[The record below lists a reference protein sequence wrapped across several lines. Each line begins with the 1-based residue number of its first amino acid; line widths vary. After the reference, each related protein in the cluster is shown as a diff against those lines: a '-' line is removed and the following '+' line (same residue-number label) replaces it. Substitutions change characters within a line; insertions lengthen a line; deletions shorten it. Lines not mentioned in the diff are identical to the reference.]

1 MAPEFYDI
9 RILRGSRTRIVLDN
23 GKLEEIAQA
32 PFQGAAVR
40 ALFGGAWGF
49 VTTDNVADLGEEI
62 DLAKRIARKIDR
74 REDLALAE
82 APPGRSVVVPVK
94 KDPKNLSLEEKV
106 ALLREIEDAAK
117 VKGVS
122 STQAV
127 YSEMDFTTHY
137 ESSEGLDLES
147 KTTRMGFVISAVAHR
162 NGLYQT
168 DGEGRSGVGGLELF
182 DREDPIAL
190 ARGVGET
197 AVALLDADAPKG
209 GTYPVILD
217 QELAGVF
224 VHEAVGHAT
233 EGDIILE
240 GDSCLEGMLGQ
251 RIGSELVTV
260 KDDPSLM
267 QNGYYPFDD
276 EGSLAQETVLV
287 EKGILKSYL
296 NSRETAARLGG
307 VPRNA
312 RAEGLDRPVVRMS
325 NTYIANGDWKLEE
338 ILEEMGDGVYL
349 AGSRGG
355 QVSTGEGVF
364 QFNAKRGYLVEK
376 GEKTQA
382 FAGCVPV
389 RQDSRDP
396 AACPG
401 GGQRPQVQ
409 QRALR
414 KSRTARARERR
425 IAAPPGGRGDGGRSG
440 IEISETQLCRTEFEG
455 GLRYIT
461 F

>member
-23 GKLEEIAQA
+23 GKLEEIAAA

-49 VTTDNVADLGEEI
+49 VTTDNVTDLGEEI
-62 DLAKRIARKIDR
+62 DLAKRIARKIHR
-74 REDLALAE
+74 REDLSLAE
-82 APPGRSVVVPVK
+82 APPGRSVAIPVK

-127 YSEMDFTTHY
+127 YSEMDFATHY
-137 ESSEGLDLES
+137 SSSEGLDLES

-197 AVALLDADAPKG
+197 AVALLDADVPKG
-209 GTYPVILD
+209 GTYPVLLD

-240 GDSCLEGMLGQ
+240 GDSCLEGKLGQ
-251 RIGSELVTV
+251 KIGSELVTV

-267 QNGYYPFDD
+267 QNGYYSFDD
-276 EGSLAQETVLV
+276 EGSLAQETILV
-287 EKGILKSYL
+287 DKGILNSYL
-296 NSRETAARLGG
+296 NTRETAARLGG

-338 ILEEMGDGVYL
+338 IFEELGDGVYL

-376 GEKTQA
+376 GEKTKLLRDVSLSGKILETLLHVKA
-382 FAGCVPV
+382 VGSDLKFNSGRCGKAGQLVPV
-389 RQDSRDP
+389 SDGSP
-396 AACPG
+396 HLLVAEATVG
-401 GGQRPQVQ
+401 GAG
-409 QRALR
+409 
-414 KSRTARARERR
+414 
-425 IAAPPGGRGDGGRSG
+425 
-440 IEISETQLCRTEFEG
+440 
-455 GLRYIT
+455 
-461 F
+461 

>member
-9 RILRGSRTRIVLDN
+9 RILHGSRTRIVLDN
-23 GKLEEIAQA
+23 GKLDEIAQA

-49 VTTDNVADLGEEI
+49 VTTDNVTDLGEEI

-74 REDLALAE
+74 REDLTLAE
-82 APPGRSVVVPVK
+82 APKGRSVVVPVK
-94 KDPKNLSLEEKV
+94 KDPRNLSLEEKV

-127 YSEMDFTTHY
+127 YSEVDVTAHY
-137 ESSEGLDLES
+137 SSSEGLDIES
-147 KTTRMGFVISAVAHR
+147 KMTRMGFVISAVAHR

-168 DGEGRSGVGGLELF
+168 DGEGRSGVGGLEIF
-182 DREDPIAL
+182 DREDPLAL

-197 AVALLDADAPKG
+197 AVALLDASAPRG

-240 GDSCLEGMLGQ
+240 GDSCLEGKLGQ
-251 RIGSELVTV
+251 RIGSENVTV

-267 QNGYYPFDD
+267 NNGYYPFDD
-276 EGSLAQETVLV
+276 EGSLAKETVLV

-307 VPRNA
+307 EARNA

-325 NTYIANGDWKLEE
+325 NTYIANCDWKLEE
-338 ILEEMGDGVYL
+338 MLGELGDGIYL

-364 QFNAKRGYLVEK
+364 QFNAKRGYLVK
-376 GEKTQA
+376 NGEKARLLRDVSLSGKILETLMHVRA
-382 FAGCVPV
+382 VGSDLKFNSGRCGKAGQLVPV
-389 RQDSRDP
+389 SDGSP
-396 AACPG
+396 HLLVAEATVG
-401 GGQRPQVQ
+401 GAG
-409 QRALR
+409 
-414 KSRTARARERR
+414 
-425 IAAPPGGRGDGGRSG
+425 
-440 IEISETQLCRTEFEG
+440 
-455 GLRYIT
+455 
-461 F
+461 

>member
-32 PFQGAAVR
+32 PFQGASVR
-40 ALFGGAWGF
+40 ALHGGAWGF
-49 VTTDNVADLGEEI
+49 VTTDNVSDLGEEI

-74 REDLALAE
+74 REYLTLAE
-82 APPGRSVVVPVK
+82 APPGRSVVVPVN

-137 ESSEGLDLES
+137 SSSEGLDLEA

-197 AVALLDADAPKG
+197 AVALLDASVPRG
-209 GTYPVILD
+209 GTYPVLLD

-267 QNGYYPFDD
+267 NNGYYSFDD

-338 ILEEMGDGVYL
+338 IFEELGDGVYL

-376 GEKTQA
+376 GEKTKLLRDVSLSGKILETLLHVKA
-382 FAGCVPV
+382 VGNDLKFNSGRCGKAGQLVPV
-389 RQDSRDP
+389 SDGSP
-396 AACPG
+396 HILVAEATVG
-401 GGQRPQVQ
+401 GAG
-409 QRALR
+409 
-414 KSRTARARERR
+414 
-425 IAAPPGGRGDGGRSG
+425 
-440 IEISETQLCRTEFEG
+440 
-455 GLRYIT
+455 
-461 F
+461 

>member
-49 VTTDNVADLGEEI
+49 VTTDNVTDLGEEI

-74 REDLALAE
+74 REDLSLAE

-127 YSEMDFTTHY
+127 YSEMEFTAHY
-137 ESSEGLDLES
+137 SSSEGLDLES

-197 AVALLDADAPKG
+197 AVALLDASVPKG
-209 GTYPVILD
+209 GTYPVVLD

-240 GDSCLEGMLGQ
+240 GDSCLEGKLGQ
-251 RIGSELVTV
+251 KIGSELVTV

-338 ILEEMGDGVYL
+338 ILEELGDGVYL

-376 GEKTQA
+376 GEKTKLLRDVSLSGKILETLLHVKA
-382 FAGCVPV
+382 VGNDLKFNSGRCGKAGQLVPV
-389 RQDSRDP
+389 SDGSP
-396 AACPG
+396 HLLVAEATVG
-401 GGQRPQVQ
+401 GAG
-409 QRALR
+409 
-414 KSRTARARERR
+414 
-425 IAAPPGGRGDGGRSG
+425 
-440 IEISETQLCRTEFEG
+440 
-455 GLRYIT
+455 
-461 F
+461 

>member
-1 MAPEFYDI
+1 MAPEFNDV
-9 RILRGSRTRIVLDN
+9 RVLRGSRTRIVLDN
-23 GKLEEIAQA
+23 GKLEEISQA

-40 ALFGGAWGF
+40 ALYNGAWGF
-49 VTTDNVADLGEEI
+49 VTTDHIDGLDKEI

-74 REDLALAE
+74 HEELRLAE
-82 APPGRSVVVPVK
+82 APAGKSIVVPVK

-127 YSEMDFTTHY
+127 YSELEMRVHY
-137 ESSEGLDLES
+137 SSSEGLDLES
-147 KTTRMGFVISAVAHR
+147 KTTRMGFMVSAVAHR
-162 NGLYQT
+162 DGLYQT

-182 DREDPIAL
+182 DREDPVAL
-190 ARGVGET
+190 AREVGET
-197 AVALLDADAPKG
+197 AVLLLDAQAPKG
-209 GTYPVILD
+209 GTYPVVLD

-233 EGDIILE
+233 EGDIILA
-240 GDSCLEGMLGQ
+240 GDSCLEGKLGDK
-251 RIGSELVTV
+251 IASTLVTV

-267 QNGYYPFDD
+267 LNGYYPFDD

-287 EKGILKSYL
+287 EKGILQSFL

-312 RAEGLDRPVVRMS
+312 RSEGMDRPVVRMS

-338 ILEEMGDGVYL
+338 ILEELGSGVYL

-364 QFNAKRGYLVEK
+364 QFNAKSGYLVED
-376 GEKTQA
+376 GEKTQLLRDVSLSGKILETLLHVKA
-382 FAGCVPV
+382 VGNDLKYNSGRCGKSGQLVPV
-389 RQDSRDP
+389 SDGSPHLLVAQ
-396 AACPG
+396 ATVG
-401 GGQRPQVQ
+401 GTG
-409 QRALR
+409 
-414 KSRTARARERR
+414 
-425 IAAPPGGRGDGGRSG
+425 
-440 IEISETQLCRTEFEG
+440 
-455 GLRYIT
+455 
-461 F
+461 

>member
-1 MAPEFYDI
+1 MAPEFNDV

-23 GKLEEIAQA
+23 GKLEEISQA

-40 ALFGGAWGF
+40 ALYNGAWGF
-49 VTTDNVADLGEEI
+49 VTTDRIDGLNEEI

-74 REDLALAE
+74 HEELRLAE
-82 APPGRSVVVPVK
+82 APAGKSIVVPVK
-94 KDPKNLSLEEKV
+94 KDPRNLSLEEKV

-127 YSEMDFTTHY
+127 YSELEMSAHY
-137 ESSEGLDLES
+137 SSSEGLDLES
-147 KTTRMGFVISAVAHR
+147 KTTRMGFMVSAVAHR
-162 NGLYQT
+162 DGLYQT

-182 DREDPIAL
+182 DREDPVAL
-190 ARGVGET
+190 AREVGET
-197 AVALLDADAPKG
+197 AVLLLDAQAPKG
-209 GTYPVILD
+209 GTYPVVLD

-224 VHEAVGHAT
+224 AHEAVGHAT
-233 EGDIILE
+233 EGDIILA
-240 GDSCLEGMLGQ
+240 GDSCLEGKLGEK
-251 RIGSELVTV
+251 IASTLVTV

-267 QNGYYPFDD
+267 LNGYYPFDD

-287 EKGILKSYL
+287 EKGVLKSFL

-312 RAEGLDRPVVRMS
+312 RSEGMDRPVVRMS

-338 ILEEMGDGVYL
+338 ILEELGNGVYL

-364 QFNAKRGYLVEK
+364 QFNAKSGYLVED
-376 GEKTQA
+376 GEKTQLLRDVSLSGKILETLLHVKA
-382 FAGCVPV
+382 VGNDLKYNSGRCGKSGQLVPV
-389 RQDSRDP
+389 SDGSPHLLVAQ
-396 AACPG
+396 ATVG
-401 GGQRPQVQ
+401 GTG
-409 QRALR
+409 
-414 KSRTARARERR
+414 
-425 IAAPPGGRGDGGRSG
+425 
-440 IEISETQLCRTEFEG
+440 
-455 GLRYIT
+455 
-461 F
+461 

>member
-40 ALFGGAWGF
+40 ALSGGAWGF
-49 VTTDNVADLGEEI
+49 VTTDSVGDLGKEI

-74 REDLALAE
+74 REDLSLAE
-82 APPGRSVVVPVK
+82 APAGWSMAMPVK
-94 KDPKNLSLEEKV
+94 KDPNNLSLEEKV

-127 YSEMDFTTHY
+127 YSEMEISASY
-137 ESSEGLDLES
+137 SSSEGLDLES
-147 KTTRMGFVISAVAHR
+147 KTTRMGFVISALAHR

-190 ARGVGET
+190 AKEVGET
-197 AVALLDADAPKG
+197 AVALLDADVPKG
-209 GTYPVILD
+209 GSFPVLLD

-240 GDSCLEGMLGQ
+240 GDSCLEGKLGQ

-260 KDDPSLM
+260 KDDPCLM
-267 QNGYYPFDD
+267 YNGYYPFDD

-287 EKGILKSYL
+287 EKGILNSYL
-296 NSRETAARLGG
+296 NTRETAARLGG

-338 ILEEMGDGVYL
+338 IFEELGDGVYL

-376 GEKTQA
+376 GEKTKLLRDVSLSGKILETLLHVKA
-382 FAGCVPV
+382 VGNDLKFNSGRCGKAGQLVPV
-389 RQDSRDP
+389 SDGSP
-396 AACPG
+396 HLLVAEATVG
-401 GGQRPQVQ
+401 GAG
-409 QRALR
+409 
-414 KSRTARARERR
+414 
-425 IAAPPGGRGDGGRSG
+425 
-440 IEISETQLCRTEFEG
+440 
-455 GLRYIT
+455 
-461 F
+461 

>member
-23 GKLEEIAQA
+23 GKLEEIAAA

-49 VTTDNVADLGEEI
+49 VTTDNVTGLGEEI
-62 DLAKRIARKIDR
+62 DLAKHIARKIDR
-74 REDLALAE
+74 REDLTLAA
-82 APPGRSVVVPVK
+82 APVGRSVAIPVK

-127 YSEMDFTTHY
+127 YSEVDFTVHY
-137 ESSEGLDLES
+137 SSSEGLDLES

-182 DREDPIAL
+182 DREDPVAL

-240 GDSCLEGMLGQ
+240 GDSCLEGRMGQ

-267 QNGYYPFDD
+267 NNGFYSFDD

-338 ILEEMGDGVYL
+338 ILSELGDGVYL

-376 GEKTQA
+376 GEKTRLLRDVSLSGKILETLLHVRA
-382 FAGCVPV
+382 VGCDLKFNSGRCGKAGQLVPV
-389 RQDSRDP
+389 SDGSP
-396 AACPG
+396 HLLVAEATVG
-401 GGQRPQVQ
+401 GAG
-409 QRALR
+409 
-414 KSRTARARERR
+414 
-425 IAAPPGGRGDGGRSG
+425 
-440 IEISETQLCRTEFEG
+440 
-455 GLRYIT
+455 
-461 F
+461 

>member
-23 GKLEEIAQA
+23 GKLEEIAAA

-74 REDLALAE
+74 REELTLAQ

-117 VKGVS
+117 VKDVT

-127 YSEMDFTTHY
+127 YSEVDFTTHY
-137 ESSEGLDLES
+137 SSSEGLDLES

-190 ARGVGET
+190 ARVVGET

-209 GTYPVILD
+209 GTYPVLLD

-240 GDSCLEGMLGQ
+240 GDSCLEGKLGQ
-251 RIGSELVTV
+251 KIGSELVTV

-267 QNGYYPFDD
+267 NNGYYSFDD

-287 EKGILKSYL
+287 DKGILKSYL

-338 ILEEMGDGVYL
+338 ILSELGDGVYL

-364 QFNAKRGYLVEK
+364 QFNAKRGYLVEN
-376 GEKTQA
+376 GEKTKLLRDVSLSGKILETLLHVKA
-382 FAGCVPV
+382 VGNDLKFNSGRCGKAGQLVPV
-389 RQDSRDP
+389 SDGSP
-396 AACPG
+396 HLLVAKATVG
-401 GGQRPQVQ
+401 GAG
-409 QRALR
+409 
-414 KSRTARARERR
+414 
-425 IAAPPGGRGDGGRSG
+425 
-440 IEISETQLCRTEFEG
+440 
-455 GLRYIT
+455 
-461 F
+461 